1 MLSPLRDAVGFG
13 VLDEPQNLSVSLR
26 ADTSLKLREADRL
39 KYFME
44 RMFLLENIMMIFT
57 TIMRYVLPI
66 TALIVVLTCVVSL
79 FRNRPRIHKMAQLTD
94 KNNGSV
100 TDINHWETSIGKSR
114 SNDIVL
120 PVPTVSRFHAVIAK
134 KRSEW
139 MITDTFSKTGIR
151 VNGKKVEGKAAL
163 NDGDVIE
170 IGDIPLVF
178 ECAEALSSQTK
189 KEIRNQARGTAK
201 VVAYAVLVDTK
212 THKPVYIKKKDV
224 LIGREDNCDI
234 QLLSNTVSSKHARI
248 HLTSRGWALSDL
260 DSHNGTKLNGRYINQ
275 PQLIFDEDMI
285 TFGDKVF
292 VFYEK

>member
-1 MLSPLRDAVGFG
+1 
-13 VLDEPQNLSVSLR
+13 
-26 ADTSLKLREADRL
+26 
-39 KYFME
+39 
-44 RMFLLENIMMIFT
+44 MFLLENIMMIFT
-57 TIMRYVLPI
+57 TVMRYLLPAA
-66 TALIVVLTCVVSL
+66 ALIVVITCVVSL

-94 KNNGSV
+94 KNNNAV
-100 TDINHWETSIGKSR
+100 IDINHWETSIGKSR

-120 PVPTVSRFHAVIAK
+120 PVPSVSRFHAVIAK

-139 MITDTFSKTGIR
+139 IITDTFSKNGIYL
-151 VNGKKVEGKAAL
+151 NGEKINGKAAL

-170 IGDIPLVF
+170 IGNIPLVF
-178 ECAEALSSQTK
+178 ECAEALSSKAK

-212 THKPVYIKKKDV
+212 THKPVYLKKKDV
-224 LIGREDNCDI
+224 LIGREDGSDI
-234 QLLSNTVSSKHARI
+234 QLLSNTVSGRHARI

-275 PQLIFDEDMI
+275 PQLIFDEDII